1 MQRENS
7 IDLLHRKE
15 LLKFL
20 LVKTAVV
27 RCGVKPAELLRIRH
41 CYEGVNSEGLRV
53 CLYRRDIYETL
64 GLDYVELKVEAGGSL
79 VLFYNPPVLA
89 ATLAEPRNRRWLE
102 RLGYPENGT
111 TGQMLDELCR
121 RAQETPVPHEVGIF
135 IGYPLK
141 DVAGFMRRLPSTPL
155 HGGAW
160 RIYGDV
166 GESLARMK
174 IYRDAEAFASA
185 ALESARGIAD
195 FFAMISPNGAHQT
208 T

>member
-27 RCGVKPAELLRIRH
+27 RRGVKPAELLRIRH

-79 VLFYNPPVLA
+79 VLFYTPPVLA
-89 ATLAEPRNRRWLE
+89 ATLAEPRNRRFFFRCPACRSPISL
-102 RLGYPENGT
+102 LGCPRQPG
-111 TGQMLDELCR
+111 L
-121 RAQETPVPHEVGIF
+121 PH
-135 IGYPLK
+135 PPP
-141 DVAGFMRRLPSTPL
+141 GFSILS
-155 HGGAW
+155 
-160 RIYGDV
+160 
-166 GESLARMK
+166 
-174 IYRDAEAFASA
+174 ASA
-185 ALESARGIAD
+185 LENATGRPEPCARHHPRLSRLCEAEEHAAAIESRQFD
-195 FFAMISPNGAHQT
+195 FDGA
-208 T
+208 